1 LPAAGWHRVRTAC
14 WSDPPT
20 RPPIRGQFANPT
32 RFRHPVRVD
41 TKDLITIGVAAYG
54 AVLSTFVFIIQR
66 IDKCRKI
73 RVTASHGFGVP
84 GGEQLLVITA
94 ANIGHVN
101 VTLSSFALR
110 LPNRSQMILPYSQQE
125 FRLPHELKPGQAA
138 KFLFP
143 LNEVLRGLLEH
154 GYHGTEPLVPV
165 VDDQAGA
172 IHRGK
177 AVRLGVP
184 S

>member
-1 LPAAGWHRVRTAC
+1 M
-14 WSDPPT
+14 DT
-20 RPPIRGQFANPT
+20 R
-32 RFRHPVRVD
+32 
-41 TKDLITIGVAAYG
+41 DLITVALAAYA
-54 AVLSTFVFIIQR
+54 AVLSTFVFITQR
-66 IDKCRKI
+66 IDKRRKV

-94 ANIGHVN
+94 ANVGHVN

-110 LPNRSQMILPYSQQE
+110 MPDKSQMILPFAQQE

-154 GYHGTEPLVPV
+154 GYHGSVPLVPV
-165 VDDQAGA
+165 VDDQAGVS
-172 IHRGK
+172 HHGK
-177 AVRLGVP
+177 AMKLGIP
-184 S
+184 A